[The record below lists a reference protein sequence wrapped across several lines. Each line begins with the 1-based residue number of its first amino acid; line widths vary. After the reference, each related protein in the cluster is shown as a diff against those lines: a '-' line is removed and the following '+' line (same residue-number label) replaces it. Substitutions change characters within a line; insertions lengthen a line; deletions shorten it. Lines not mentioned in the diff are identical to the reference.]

1 MDNGVGKNESAL
13 RNSLSPIFAQSEKL
27 SGKKIKAHSNAFS
40 VLKCQLPAPICSSSL
55 VFD

>member
-13 RNSLSPIFAQSEKL
+13 RNSLSPILRNQRKSREKN
-27 SGKKIKAHSNAFS
+27 KKAHSNAFS
-40 VLKCQLPAPICSSSL
+40 VLKCQLSAPICSSSL